1 MFLVDGRPR
10 VACYYPTTRTDY
22 PGTTRDISVAPPV
35 AVNIDFCG
43 YLWFLNISFVWMIW
57 VQYTTDNLSG
67 QQLEFVTEA
76 SVDISTHSELQG
88 QR

>member
-43 YLWFLNISFVWMIW
+43 YL
-57 VQYTTDNLSG
+57 
-67 QQLEFVTEA
+67 
-76 SVDISTHSELQG
+76 
-88 QR
+88 